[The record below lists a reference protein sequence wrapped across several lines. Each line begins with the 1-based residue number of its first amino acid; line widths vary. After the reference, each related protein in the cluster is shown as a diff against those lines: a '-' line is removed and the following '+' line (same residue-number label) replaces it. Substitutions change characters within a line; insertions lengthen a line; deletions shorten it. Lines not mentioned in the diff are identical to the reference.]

1 MKADGSLRSL
11 LQGVS
16 QQPTR
21 DRLPGQCTE
30 QINMSS
36 DPVQG
41 LMRRPGDDLVAR
53 LTNTDALHWFD
64 LITPD
69 GQRFLGK
76 VVSGGV
82 EMFDLNGVQYPV
94 VNNSS
99 SSYWGVV
106 GTNWRV
112 VTIKDRTF
120 IANTNITVRMR
131 NELPTYANQGQGS
144 SWRPMSIIQF
154 LGGTYGRVYRVYL
167 NGTEVAAYKTPDGSN
182 PSHSQYVG
190 AEYLCKVIKWLMEN
204 PTGTAVPAWIYT
216 SGNAEIVTHTDTTN
230 AGTDWSYRRAGDIM
244 VVRREN
250 SQTRFDMTVSDDAG
264 LTTMKSMTDTVPDI
278 ADLPRFAPHRYVVR
292 VAQEADPEEDLWME
306 FRVEGASTP
315 NVNFGRQGAWYE
327 AVAPGV
333 SLGFNKATMPKIMTF
348 NGTTF
353 TIDETEWA
361 DRTTGTNTT
370 NPIPSFV
377 DGKIRDLGM
386 FQGRL
391 VILSANSLIASRAN
405 KHTNFWMG
413 SASAI
418 KDTDP
423 LDISSQAAYADV
435 LRWIV
440 PHNKDLVIFSERGQ
454 FVLFGRTAATPSNA
468 ALVLTTSFEADL
480 NARPVPSGRNVFF
493 ATQYGDFTGI
503 REFYTEG
510 GTDINDT
517 RPVTQHI
524 KKYIKGS
531 VRHMSSTSSYD
542 KLFVHT
548 NNDQKEVYVY
558 EYIWADQEKVQ
569 SSWSKWEFNAPIVHS
584 FFDFEQVYWI
594 RRRPSGYYFLS
605 RMSLDTPISTGMDYH
620 IHLTERFDVFGVN
633 TQFILPT
640 WFLSQEPLAIIQ
652 STGCPNPGMPVDIL
666 SIVEQPAGG
675 GGFEWVVTLKE
686 NMNGGDIIG
695 GSRFNSEYWPSMPRM
710 RDQAGDVIGNARLQV
725 NQFVVQTEDS
735 VHLAGQKMA
744 KWGNGPV
751 VEFNGWVVNGP
762 SAYIGVPPMDDH
774 QYRFPFKERAD
785 RAEFRLMTDQHWPLQ
800 ISEIEYEGTV
810 NKRGRRIISGER

>member
-1 MKADGSLRSL
+1 MKADGSLKSL

-16 QQPTR
+16 QQPVR

-41 LMRRPGDDLVAR
+41 LTRRPGDDLVAR
-53 LTNTDALHWFD
+53 LSNQTALHWFD

-69 GQRFLGK
+69 GQRFIGK
-76 VVSGGV
+76 VIAGTV
-82 EMFDLNGVQYPV
+82 EMYDLNGVQYPV

-99 SSYWGVV
+99 ASYWGVV
-106 GTNWRV
+106 GTNWRT

-131 NELPTYANQGQGS
+131 PDLPTYANAGAGTA
-144 SWRPMSIIQF
+144 WRPMAIIQF
-154 LGGTYGRVYRVYL
+154 LGGMYGRAYRVYL
-167 NGTEVAAYKTPDGSN
+167 NGTEIAAYQTPNGSK
-182 PSHSQYVG
+182 PEHSQYVG
-190 AEYLCKVIKWLMEN
+190 AEYLAKVIRWLMEN
-204 PTGTAVPAWIYT
+204 PSGTTAPSWIYT
-216 SGNAEIVTHTDTTN
+216 SDGAAILTHT
-230 AGTDWSYRRAGDIM
+230 GTMSTGWNFRRAGDILC
-244 VVRREN
+244 VRKDD
-250 SQTRFDMTVSDDAG
+250 QTSFDLTVSDDAG
-264 LTTMKSMTDTVPDI
+264 LTTMKAMVDTVPDI
-278 ADLPRFAPHRYVVR
+278 ADLPRFAPHRMVVR
-292 VAQEADPEEDLWME
+292 IAQEADPTEDLWME

-327 AVAPGV
+327 AVAPGAR
-333 SLGFNKATMPKIMTF
+333 LGFNKATMPKIMTF
-348 NGTTF
+348 DGTTF
-353 TIDETEWA
+353 TISESEWA
-361 DRTTGTNTT
+361 DRTTGTDVT

-391 VILSANSLIASRAN
+391 VILSANSLITSRAN
-405 KHTNFWMG
+405 NHLNFWMA

-423 LDISSQAAYADV
+423 LDVSSQAAYADV

-454 FVLFGRTAATPSNA
+454 FIMFGRTAATPSNA

-480 NARPVPSGRNVFF
+480 NARPVPAGRNVFF
-493 ATQYGDFTGI
+493 ATQFGDFTGI

-517 RPVTQHI
+517 RPVTQHV

-542 KLFVHT
+542 KLFVHAS
-548 NNDQKEVYVY
+548 NDPKEVYVY

-569 SSWSKWEFNAPIVHS
+569 SSWSKWIFNVDVVHS
-584 FFDFEQVYWI
+584 LFDFEQVYWI

-605 RMSLDTPISTGMDYH
+605 RMSLDAPEEPHVGYH
-620 IHLTERFDVFGVN
+620 IHLSERWDVSGVS
-633 TQFILPT
+633 TQFILPL
-640 WFLSQEPLAIIQ
+640 WFLSNEDLIIVQ
-652 STGCPNPGMPVDIL
+652 GNGCPNPGMPVDIL
-666 SIVEQPAGG
+666 SIESTGVPGNE
-675 GGFEWVVTLKE
+675 EWLVTLKE
-686 NMNGGDIIG
+686 DMGGGDIVG
-695 GSRFNSEYWPSMPRM
+695 GSRYMSSYQPTTPRVK
-710 RDQAGDVIGNARLQV
+710 DSGGDVISNARLMV

-735 VHLAGQKMA
+735 VYMVSRKLSPHGDGL
-744 KWGNGPV
+744 N
-751 VEFNGWVVNGP
+751 VEHHGRLVNSP
-762 SAYIGVPPMDDH
+762 TMIIGVPPIGDH
-774 QYRFPFKERAD
+774 TFKVPFKERVD
-785 RAEFRLMTDQHWPLQ
+785 RADLLLYSDRHWPWS

-810 NKRGRRIISGER
+810 NKRGRRMQSGGNS